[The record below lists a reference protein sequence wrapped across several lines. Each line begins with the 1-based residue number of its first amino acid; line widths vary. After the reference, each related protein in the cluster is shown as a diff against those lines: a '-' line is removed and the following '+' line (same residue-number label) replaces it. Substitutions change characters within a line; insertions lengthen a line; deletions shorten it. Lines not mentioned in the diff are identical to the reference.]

1 MMGDSPLATAS
12 KPLRHRLRAT
22 APPPPSHAPPPPSHA
37 PPPVRPPPSHRRT
50 QSSHH
55 LSPRHNPMDPVLA
68 PQSTVLQRGGHTN
81 TLTMTR
87 DLIRLPRYRP
97 SCAGGGVATAA
108 IRRRDWRILR
118 WSAGARAYPCAQGSH
133 YHEGVCTRPKEGCIH
148 PGRQSEGE
156 QH

>member
-1 MMGDSPLATAS
+1 MMGDEPLATAS
-12 KPLRHRLRAT
+12 EPCPTASESMPHCLRAT
-22 APPPPSHAPPPPSHA
+22 RHSPPPPSHAPPL
-37 PPPVRPPPSHRRT
+37 VRPPPSHRRT
-50 QSSHH
+50 PSSHH
-55 LSPRHNPMDPVLA
+55 LSPQHHPMDPVAVLA

-97 SCAGGGVATAA
+97 SCAGGGAAT
-108 IRRRDWRILR
+108 RRRDWRILR

-133 YHEGVCTRPKEGCIH
+133 YHMCTRPKEGCIH